1 MRLCIKHSERLTI
14 REAAEQSGLS
24 PSYLR
29 AWVAC
34 KKLTA
39 DRSSGTILVDGDCLA
54 LLLRARAARRRPRAK
69 LRLVVNNVR

>member
-1 MRLCIKHSERLTI
+1 MHLCTRNPEQLTI
-14 REAAEQSGLS
+14 REAADRSGLS

-39 DRSSGTILVDGDCLA
+39 DRSTGTILVDADCLA
-54 LLLRARAARRRPRAK
+54 QLLRARAARRRPRAK
-69 LRLVVNNVR
+69 LRLVVSNP